1 MSGPLMTDD
10 DNREKHLLERSRL
23 GDGDAYGDLVRMH
36 ERPLYAFL
44 YRLAQDGETAR
55 EVTQEAFVKAW
66 FALGNFRGEASF
78 RTWLHRI
85 AINAWHNQL
94 RARKGHLSLDD
105 VPEIADVA
113 EHGRRGATGGA
124 EDGLV
129 EREEKE
135 LLKAAIKTLPPRQ
148 REALTLRVDEGYPF
162 EQVARLMGCTVGAA
176 KASYF
181 QAVQKLKAAMAEDA
195 T

>member
-1 MSGPLMTDD
+1 MTNDD
-10 DNREKHLLERSRL
+10 DREKELLERSRW

-66 FALGNFRGEASF
+66 FALAKFRGEASF

-85 AINAWHNQL
+85 AINSWHNQL

-105 VPEIADVA
+105 VPEIAETPD
-113 EHGRRGATGGA
+113 EGRNGWRGGA
-124 EDGLV
+124 EAGLS
-129 EREEKE
+129 ERQDAERLRE
-135 LLKAAIKTLPPRQ
+135 AIKTLPPRQ
-148 REALTLRVDEGYPF
+148 REALTLRVNEGYPF

>member
-1 MSGPLMTDD
+1 MTIDQS
-10 DNREKHLLERSRL
+10 REMELLARSRK

-66 FALGNFRGEASF
+66 FSLAGFRGESSF

-85 AINAWHNQL
+85 AINSWHNHL

-105 VPEIADVA
+105 APEAADEA
-113 EHGRRGATGGA
+113 RPGA
-124 EDGLV
+124 V
-129 EREEKE
+129 EQLLEKE
-135 LLKAAIKTLPPRQ
+135 DQARLQRAIGSLPPRQ
-148 REALTLRVDEGYPF
+148 REALTLRVNEGYPF
-162 EQVARLMGCTVGAA
+162 EQVAHVMGTTVGSA

-181 QAVQKLKAAMAEDA
+181 QAVQKLKAAMGEDS
-195 T
+195 